1 MTRSTF
7 LLMITFTCLASAG
20 CANRA
25 DARIDGSTSTTQAVF
40 QISGMNCDSCEHQ
53 IEETVRR
60 LEGIINVR
68 ATIEEA
74 RVVVELDPSRV
85 SAEAI
90 EASIERLGFEAV
102 LGSGDAR
109 PELASQHSSF

>member
-1 MTRSTF
+1 MTRNAI
-7 LLMITFTCLASAG
+7 LLLITFACLASAG

-25 DARIDGSTSTTQAVF
+25 DAKADVAKPTAQAVF

-53 IEETVRR
+53 IEEAVRR

-90 EASIERLGFEAV
+90 EASIERLGYEAV

-109 PELASQHSSF
+109 PEFASQHSSF